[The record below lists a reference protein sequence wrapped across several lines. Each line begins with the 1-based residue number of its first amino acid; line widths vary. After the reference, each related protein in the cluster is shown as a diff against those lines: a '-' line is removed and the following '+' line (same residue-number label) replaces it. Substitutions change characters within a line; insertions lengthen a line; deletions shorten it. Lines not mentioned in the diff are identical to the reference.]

1 MLTALFVVARILA
14 NPVSNVFQKQLTQR
28 SSNPLF
34 IIGATH
40 ALLTLGCLPL
50 VFLGPRPLPI
60 GPGFWP
66 NMMLCAALAVAGNV
80 LLVYALATT
89 GLSILGPINAYK
101 SVIGLVLG
109 VFLIGEVP
117 TPMGAAGVLL
127 ILAGSYFVVDRDVN
141 QPRRHAFARFFR
153 ERGIQLRF
161 AALGL
166 SATEAIFLKK
176 ALLLSSPVTAFL
188 FWSILG
194 LPIAA
199 AAIALLL
206 RERLGSEVVLLRR
219 NWPTYLWLAITTGAM
234 QLATLLTF
242 GKLQVGY
249 SLALFQLSGLISVFL
264 GYRYFQEGQIP
275 KRLLGSAIMA
285 AGAVMIVL
293 LGHRREGL
301 NWAEFVPGHEWSVG
315 GRLFPSFSAG
325 AAQPFQASAQSI
337 RKQSAED
344 HVAWVAQGLK
354 RMQTI
359 KPGMARHAL
368 LISVHQRL
376 SAAICFSQLFTS
388 SLPPFHAISH

>member
-14 NPVSNVFQKQLTQR
+14 NPASNVFQKQLTQR
-28 SSNPLF
+28 SANPLF

-50 VFLGPRPLPI
+50 VFLGPLPLQL

-66 NMMLCAALAVAGNV
+66 NIVFCAALAVAGNV
-80 LLVYALATT
+80 LLVYALAST
-89 GLSILGPINAYK
+89 GLSVLGPINAYK
-101 SVIGLVLG
+101 SVISLVLG

-141 QPRRHAFARFFR
+141 QPRSHAFARFFR
-153 ERGIQLRF
+153 ERGIQFRF

-176 ALLLSSPVTAFL
+176 ALLLSSPLTAFV

-194 LPIAA
+194 FPIAA

-206 RERLGSEVVLLRR
+206 RERLANEVVLLRL

-249 SLALFQLSGLISVFL
+249 SLALFQLSTLISVFL
-264 GYRYFQEGQIP
+264 GYRYFQEGQIR
-275 KRLLGSAIMA
+275 KRLFGSAIMA
-285 AGAVMIVL
+285 AGAALIVL
-293 LGHRREGL
+293 LGHRR
-301 NWAEFVPGHEWSVG
+301 
-315 GRLFPSFSAG
+315 
-325 AAQPFQASAQSI
+325 
-337 RKQSAED
+337 
-344 HVAWVAQGLK
+344 
-354 RMQTI
+354 
-359 KPGMARHAL
+359 
-368 LISVHQRL
+368 
-376 SAAICFSQLFTS
+376 
-388 SLPPFHAISH
+388 

>member
-14 NPVSNVFQKQLTQR
+14 NPASNVFQKQLTQR
-28 SSNPLF
+28 SANPLF

-141 QPRRHAFARFFR
+141 QTRRHAFARFFR

-176 ALLLSSPVTAFL
+176 ALLLSSPLTAFL

-249 SLALFQLSGLISVFL
+249 SLALFQLSTLISVFL

-293 LGHRREGL
+293 LGHRR
-301 NWAEFVPGHEWSVG
+301 
-315 GRLFPSFSAG
+315 
-325 AAQPFQASAQSI
+325 
-337 RKQSAED
+337 
-344 HVAWVAQGLK
+344 
-354 RMQTI
+354 
-359 KPGMARHAL
+359 
-368 LISVHQRL
+368 
-376 SAAICFSQLFTS
+376 
-388 SLPPFHAISH
+388 